1 MARPGVF
8 QRLHVCEDELT
19 KCVGAELAMSTHHNL
34 ASSLAP
40 QLSSWECCR
49 VLSRVTR
56 LEKRT
61 IKEKN
66 WIILVGTDQEKVT
79 TVFWSVGVYVF
90 VCVLELR

>member
-61 IKEKN
+61 IKEN
-66 WIILVGTDQEKVT
+66 DWIILVGIGQKKLQLCFGLQ
-79 TVFWSVGVYVF
+79 VFMYLC
-90 VCVLELR
+90 VC